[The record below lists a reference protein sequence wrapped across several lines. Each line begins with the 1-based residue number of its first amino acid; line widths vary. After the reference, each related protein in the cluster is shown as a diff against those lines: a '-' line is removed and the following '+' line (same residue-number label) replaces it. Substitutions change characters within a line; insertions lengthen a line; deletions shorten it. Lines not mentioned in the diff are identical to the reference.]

1 MAATTVARQAGEGD
15 AFWLLG
21 GLYEVKVSGA
31 ESGGA
36 LSMIEMHLPAGLGPP
51 PHRHPGDESVYVLD
65 GRIRYHIEGETFEG
79 LPGASFHVPRGT
91 LENFEPVEES
101 RLLVTYT
108 PGGIEGFFAEAGES
122 APRRE
127 LPPPPTEP
135 PDIERLIAIG
145 ERHGMRIAPP
155 TPA

>member
-1 MAATTVARQAGEGD
+1 MPGTTVARQADEGE

-21 GLYEVKVSGA
+21 GLYEVKVAGA

-36 LSMIEMHLPAGLGPP
+36 LSMIAMHLPAGLGPP
-51 PHRHPGDESVYVLD
+51 PHRHPGDESVYVLE
-65 GRIRYHIEGETFEG
+65 GRIRYHIEGETFDG
-79 LPGASFHVPRGT
+79 VPGAAFHVPKGT

-101 RLLVTYT
+101 RLLVVYT
-108 PGGIEGFFAEAGES
+108 PGGIEGFFAEAGEP

-127 LPPPPTEP
+127 LPPPPTER
-135 PDIERLIAIG
+135 PDIERLIEIG